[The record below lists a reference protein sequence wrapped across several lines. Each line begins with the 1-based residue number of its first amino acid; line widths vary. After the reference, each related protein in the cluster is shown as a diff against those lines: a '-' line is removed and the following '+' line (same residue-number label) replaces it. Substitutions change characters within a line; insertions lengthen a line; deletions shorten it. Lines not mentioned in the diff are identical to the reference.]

1 MILIQAALHRSHP
14 LHVPDSPQHHD
25 LPRPQEQQ
33 HEEIT
38 EERLGGQES
47 QQSVRHHD
55 CHR

>member
-1 MILIQAALHRSHP
+1 MILIQAALHRSDP